1 MVQPGP
7 SPGPGG
13 ACFIPP
19 PRTGRSAGLT
29 QPGQNPAVRGAAR
42 STIATQGQV
51 AAPGSNF
58 RAPVGPQQIGPVLLR
73 LPPQLHPPGSQGPG
87 FHKVEACP
95 QPAIEGLLIRDW
107 YGG

>member
-7 SPGPGG
+7 SPGPGWG

-19 PRTGRSAGLT
+19 LPVPEGQPVLT
-29 QPGQNPAVRGAAR
+29 QPGQNPAVRGAAQEHH
-42 STIATQGQV
+42 IATQGQV

-58 RAPVGPQQIGPVLLR
+58 RALVGPQQIGPVLLR

-87 FHKVEACP
+87 FHKAEACP
-95 QPAIEGLLIRDW
+95 QPAIEGF
-107 YGG
+107 